1 MAYRETQT
9 HAHTHLIL
17 LIVQWNGNRPAGE
30 CVTRVIWWKSKNK
43 IWKKNSFLFIY
54 ERKILLFNPKF
65 LYKFTPY
72 YIKKHRKNIF
82 VSFILLYS
90 LMNSM

>member
-1 MAYRETQT
+1 METDQR
-9 HAHTHLIL
+9 
-17 LIVQWNGNRPAGE
+17 VSVWRGWYGE
-30 CVTRVIWWKSKNK
+30 RAKIK